1 MATLEGN
8 ELVNVESVTALMALF
23 GAKYYGAFYEGTI
36 LTEYGGAK
44 RTPTYRSSTYDGST
58 FSLTQT
64 SGSLQTTKF
73 VVTAGEDS
81 LWQISFGGATN
92 TNNKSYS
99 YDVTVSSSDN
109 TLKFSPANIEG
120 SFPTGSSTQVNYR
133 EVFSLY
139 VRIKKGQS
147 VTISNTDG
155 TIAHIQGKL
164 KFEATRIC

>member
-8 ELVNVESVTALMALF
+8 ELVNVESVTALMSLF
-23 GAKYYGAFYEGTI
+23 GANFYGAFYTGNIYTGYGEGKHTP
-36 LTEYGGAK
+36 EYM
-44 RTPTYRSSTYDGST
+44 SSTFDGSS

-64 SGSLQTTKF
+64 TGGRQVSKF

-81 LWQISFGGATN
+81 LWQISFSGLTE
-92 TNNKSYS
+92 TINKNYS
-99 YDVTVSSSDN
+99 YNVTVSSSDR
-109 TLKFSPANIEG
+109 TLKFSPSNIEG
-120 SFPTGSSTQVNYR
+120 TFPVGSTSYVNYST
-133 EVFSLY
+133 VLSLY

-155 TIAHIQGKL
+155 STADIQGNL